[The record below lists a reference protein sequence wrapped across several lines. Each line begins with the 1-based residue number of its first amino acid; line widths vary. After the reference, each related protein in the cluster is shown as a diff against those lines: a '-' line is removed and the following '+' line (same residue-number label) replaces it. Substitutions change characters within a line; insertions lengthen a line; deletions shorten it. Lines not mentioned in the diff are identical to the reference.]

1 MSDDVSELGKRSY
14 ANRNKKKKKK
24 IGIVK
29 KRVLL
34 RGYIV
39 CAFGRRQFKATLST
53 LAKSALRARI
63 MGQPK
68 GVSWFGPEYLHGI
81 VLVVL
86 FVVGELHDPVAALPN
101 HSLEI
106 K

>member
-1 MSDDVSELGKRSY
+1 MQIEI
-14 ANRNKKKKKK
+14 KKKKK
-24 IGIVK
+24 IGIVT

-53 LAKSALRARI
+53 LAKLDHSTALRAKI
-63 MGQPK
+63 MGQPE